1 MKTLV
6 LFGLMTISTV
16 AFAQN
21 NDKIEKTQ
29 TIKTTVNNGTESN
42 TTTKKITTTTSRDVQ
57 LDPTDTGKVNQ
68 RITNSNL
75 NTRTDI
81 TYSNSDHSYSL
92 EKDDKGLNLIMI
104 EGNERMPLAKMRKL
118 STKEGYVFRNNDETS
133 YAHFDTEG
141 NLIVETYDY
150 KNDSIVVKKYS
161 VKQE

>member
-6 LFGLMTISTV
+6 LVSVMAISTI

-29 TIKTTVNNGTESN
+29 TIKTTVNNGRESN

-57 LDPTDTGKVNQ
+57 LNPADTDKVNQ
-68 RITNSNL
+68 RLSNSDL
-75 NTRTDI
+75 NTRTDV
-81 TYSNSDHSYSL
+81 TYSNSDHSYRL
-92 EKDDKGLNLIMI
+92 EKDDKGMNLVMMN
-104 EGNERMPLAKMRKL
+104 GTERMPLAKMRKL
-118 STKEGYVFRNNDETS
+118 STKEGYVIRNNDETS
-133 YAHFDTEG
+133 YAHFDTAG

-161 VKQE
+161 VNPE